1 MTFAQ
6 FVERLKAVALSQ
18 PSVRTVVENDVFR
31 LNAQPS
37 VEYGVFAFTQ
47 GQHNANLDTG
57 VTTYTMTLFYVDRL
71 TEDASNEVEVQ
82 SVGMDTLR
90 NIIATL
96 ADEFGITAWTINTF
110 NQRFTDL
117 CAGAFATV
125 AVSIPF
131 DYNCAPDYDD
141 EGDD

>member
-31 LNAQPS
+31 LNALPS

-71 TEDASNEVEVQ
+71 TEDAGN
-82 SVGMDTLR
+82 
-90 NIIATL
+90 
-96 ADEFGITAWTINTF
+96 
-110 NQRFTDL
+110 
-117 CAGAFATV
+117 
-125 AVSIPF
+125 
-131 DYNCAPDYDD
+131 
-141 EGDD
+141 

>member
-18 PSVRTVVENDVFR
+18 PSVRTVLENDVFR
-31 LNAQPS
+31 LNALPS

-82 SVGMDTLR
+82 SVGIETLT
-90 NIIATL
+90 NIIQTL
-96 ADEFGITAWTINTF
+96 AEEFGVAPWTINTF
-110 NQRFTDL
+110 NQRLADL
-117 CAGAFATV
+117 CAGAYATV
-125 AVSIPF
+125 AVDVPF
-131 DYNCAPDYDD
+131 DYTCSDDYDS
-141 EGDD
+141 

>member
-31 LNAQPS
+31 LNALPS

-47 GQHNANLDTG
+47 GQHNANLDTA

-71 TEDASNEVEVQ
+71 TEDAGNEVEVQ

-96 ADEFGITAWTINTF
+96 ADDFGITAWTINTF

-117 CAGAFATV
+117 CAGVFATV

-131 DYNCAPDYDD
+131 DYTCADDYA
-141 EGDD
+141 GDD

>member
-6 FVERLKAVALSQ
+6 FVEKLKVVALAQ
-18 PSVRTVVENDVFR
+18 PSIRTIVENDVFR
-31 LNAQPS
+31 LNALPS

-47 GQHNANLDTG
+47 GQHRASLDTA
-57 VTTYTMTLFYVDRL
+57 VTTYVMTLFYVDRL

-82 SVGMDTLR
+82 SVGISTLK

-96 ADEFGITAWTINTF
+96 ADDFGATQWTINTF

-125 AVSIPF
+125 AVEIPF
-131 DYNCAPDYDD
+131 DYTCSDDYA
-141 EGDD
+141 GDD